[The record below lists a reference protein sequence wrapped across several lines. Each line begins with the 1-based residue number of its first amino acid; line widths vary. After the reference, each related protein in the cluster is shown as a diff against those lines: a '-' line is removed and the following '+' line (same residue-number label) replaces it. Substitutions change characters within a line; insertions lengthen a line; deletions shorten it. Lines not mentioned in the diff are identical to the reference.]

1 MQVAWDNQNLRH
13 QALKRPH
20 LLKILSFAIHTPRM
34 NNSSTD
40 IDMITE
46 GEMITEF
53 SSSPP
58 STEFSTFLS
67 SIPTPPSVGFKYSHR
82 IIVASMYVA
91 IAIVGIPGN
100 TLVIATTILQ
110 KKLQTT
116 TNVLV
121 VNLALADLM
130 TCLCIPLHIPG
141 LINPSG
147 EYPLPDAVCGAV
159 AGIMYSSIV
168 CGIETMAAIGFVRW
182 YVITRSLRGQHGIN
196 SPCGLAIVVG
206 VCWVAAFLVICLP
219 PIHGVGH
226 LGYSRVLAT
235 CSSNPGPIK
244 LLMSTVFTVGCLLLI
259 ALVYSTILIYVLR
272 HTRRFRAQF
281 VAKYTQSM
289 TTRRPASRSFS
300 SP

>member
-1 MQVAWDNQNLRH
+1 M
-13 QALKRPH
+13 
-20 LLKILSFAIHTPRM
+20 LLC
-34 NNSSTD
+34 
-40 IDMITE
+40 
-46 GEMITEF
+46 
-53 SSSPP
+53 
-58 STEFSTFLS
+58 
-67 SIPTPPSVGFKYSHR
+67 HR

-100 TLVIATTILQ
+100 TLVIASTILQ

-121 VNLALADLM
+121 VNLALADLI
-130 TCLCIPLHIPG
+130 TCLCIPLHIPR

-226 LGYSRVLAT
+226 LGYSHVLAT

-244 LLMSTVFTVGCLLLI
+244 LLMSWLSLAHRPCLQ
-259 ALVYSTILIYVLR
+259 YDPHLR
-272 HTRRFRAQF
+272 
-281 VAKYTQSM
+281 VAAHQ
-289 TTRRPASRSFS
+289 AVS
-300 SP
+300 SPIRRKILPIHEQRVDQPAAVSHHLKPTRHRNHEEPLHRRVHLRSR